1 MNYFTAAAVRSALTL
16 QAVMGITVPLPPQ
29 GRMWDMKTQSK
40 LLILAAVLLPGGVL
54 LLLLPLA
61 KLLWRCVGRTPI
73 GLEAPSNAAAGR

>member
-1 MNYFTAAAVRSALTL
+1 
-16 QAVMGITVPLPPQ
+16 
-29 GRMWDMKTQSK
+29 MWDMKTQSK